1 MSFVDWL
8 SSEMRERDWSQADL
22 SRATKLS
29 RQAVSHLLSGRSK
42 SPDYDTLKKI
52 ASGLDLPLAVVNAA
66 AGIGDKP
73 SRLDSLDEE
82 ALHIVKQLDRDK
94 KQQAVR
100 VLRAL
105 SDEGEKRRGLSTK
118 HVTE

>member
-1 MSFVDWL
+1 MN
-8 SSEMRERDWSQADL
+8 ERDLSQSDL
-22 SRATKLS
+22 ARKSGLTRGAI
-29 RQAVSHLLSGRSK
+29 SHLLSGRSK
-42 SPDYDTLKKI
+42 SPDYETLKKL
-52 ASGLDLPLAVVNAA
+52 AVGLDLPEKVVNAA

-105 SDEGEKRRGLSTK
+105 SDEGEKRKGLSTK